1 MKKKIITDT
10 EVDEIVIRGGEEIPD
25 EDVEKLTDWVLQIKE
40 EIDQYLQNEKE
51 KITPKNQKNQ

>member
-10 EVDEIVIRGGEEIPD
+10 EVDEIVIRGGEEVPD

>member
-1 MKKKIITDT
+1 MKKKVITDT
-10 EVDEIVIRGGEEIPD
+10 EVDEIVNRGSEETPD
-25 EDVEKLTDWVLQIKE
+25 EDIEKLADWVLQVKE